1 MERFPAPELLQG
13 TGSCSGF
20 LKSFPILAEL
30 RTFTAHITLN
40 SFIMPGFEFFGP
52 EERKEVND
60 VLETGILM
68 RYGFDGP
75 RKGIWKAKEL
85 ETAIC
90 ETFGC
95 RHAQLVSSGTAA
107 LTTAMSALGIGY
119 GDEVILPSFTFV
131 ASFEAVLSVGA
142 IPVLVDVDETLTLN
156 PTAVRNAITPKTK
169 CVMPVHMCGS
179 MADMDALLEI
189 CREHK
194 LLLLEDAC
202 QSIGGTYKGKKLG
215 TIGNAGT
222 FSFDFV
228 KTITCAEGGVVM
240 TNDENIYIKSDG
252 YTDHGHDHKG
262 VDRGADLH
270 PFIGYNFR
278 ISELHAAVGLAQ
290 IKKLDTFLAIQK
302 KNHETLK
309 NYLSAIPEVSFRKI
323 PDPSGD
329 SRTFLSWFLPT
340 PELMQ
345 AVVAEL
351 KAQNILAGNFYWYD
365 NNWHYIRRWD
375 HLKNSVTLNALHPE
389 LKAAVMHHATKD
401 FVESD
406 AILSRCISTAISL
419 SWTEEQLNAKGEQLA
434 GVIRKVLSKQGVT
447 A

>member
-1 MERFPAPELLQG
+1 
-13 TGSCSGF
+13 
-20 LKSFPILAEL
+20 
-30 RTFTAHITLN
+30 
-40 SFIMPGFEFFGP
+40 MPGFEFFGD

-95 RHAQLVSSGTAA
+95 KYAQLVSSGTAA
-107 LTTAMSALGIGY
+107 LTTALSALGIGY
-119 GDEVILPSFTFV
+119 GDEVIIPSFTFV

-142 IPVLVDVDETLTLN
+142 IPVLVDVDDTLTLS
-156 PTAVRNAITPKTK
+156 PAAVRSAITTKTK

-179 MADMDALLEI
+179 MADMDELVSI
-189 CREHK
+189 CKEHD
-194 LLLLEDAC
+194 LILVEDAC
-202 QSIGGTYKGKKLG
+202 QSIGATYKGKMLG
-215 TIGNAGT
+215 TIGDAGT

-240 TNDENIYIKSDG
+240 TNKEDVYVSSDG
-252 YTDHGHDHKG
+252 YSDHGHDHKG

-290 IKKLDTFLAIQK
+290 IKKLDNFLAIQR
-302 KNHETLK
+302 KNNKALRAM
-309 NYLSAIPEVSFRKI
+309 LSTIPEVSFRRV
-323 PDPSGD
+323 PDEAGD
-329 SRTFLSWFLPT
+329 SCTFLSWFLPT
-340 PELMQ
+340 EEM
-345 AVVAEL
+345 AKMVVDEM
-351 KAQNILAGNFYWYD
+351 KAQGIMPGNFYWFS
-365 NNWHYIRRWD
+365 NNWHYITKWD
-375 HLKNSVTLNALHPE
+375 HLKNATTLNSLHPD
-389 LKAAVMHHATKD
+389 LKAAVIAQANKD
-401 FVESD
+401 FSASD
-406 AILSRCISTAISL
+406 AVMSRCISTLINL
-419 SWTEEQLNAKGEQLA
+419 SWTDEQIKTKGEQMVA
-434 GVIRKVLSKQGVT
+434 VISKVVQAHSVN